1 MKQKWKVEANFPSSA
16 TISYMH
22 GREGFW
28 ITKDN
33 SLILRQLLVQQ
44 YKFTRGDI

>member
-1 MKQKWKVEANFPSSA
+1 MKKKWKVEDNFSSST

-28 ITKDN
+28 IAKDK
-33 SLILRQLLVQQ
+33 SLILR
-44 YKFTRGDI
+44 